1 MHPRGRAGTSQA
13 FALDGIGGFFLARDR
28 LGLQIAVLCASEV
41 NPASVRV
48 SKAHCPSARHLGN
61 ISGMGSDDLKDILDK
76 APRATVI
83 VFCGGLPSLHG
94 SDYVQERC
102 WC

>member
-1 MHPRGRAGTSQA
+1 MHPRGRAGTPQA
-13 FALDGIGGFFLARDR
+13 SAFDGIGGFFLAWDR

-41 NPASVRV
+41 KPASVRV
-48 SKAHCPSARHLGN
+48 SKAHCPSARHLGV

-83 VFCGGLPSLHG
+83 VFCGGLPSLNG
-94 SDYVQERC
+94 SHYVQEKC